1 MTTMKFDAVF
11 TPIEQGHLTLRL
23 AENEA
28 DVYAAQRLRYRIF
41 CEEMGGVANLAVQQQ
56 KRDFDQFDDV
66 CYHLLVIDNTR
77 VGDARVVGTYRLLT
91 RTNMQRLGSFYTET
105 EYDIS
110 ALRAQPGEI
119 MELGRS
125 CVEQQ
130 YRTRPVIQMLWQ
142 GIGAFIAAQNIKLM
156 FGCASFHGVNAREH
170 HHALSYLYHYHL
182 APAEIRPKAL
192 PAHYV
197 NMNFMPKEEVV
208 PRAALNALPPLIK
221 GYLRL
226 NGMVGDGAV
235 LDYAYNTCDVSIV
248 VQTDMLSQRYADR
261 YISDAQ

>member
-1 MTTMKFDAVF
+1 MIFENVF
-11 TPIEQGHLTLRL
+11 TPIHSGNLTLRL

-41 CEEMGGVANLAVQQQ
+41 CEEMGAVANLAVQQQ
-56 KRDFDQFDDV
+56 KRDFDQFDEA
-66 CYHLLVIDNTR
+66 CYHLIVTDNTR
-77 VGDARVVGTYRLLT
+77 IGDARVVGTYRLLT
-91 RTNMQRLGSFYTET
+91 RQNMQQIGSFYTET
-105 EYDIS
+105 EYDIG
-110 ALRAQPGEI
+110 ALKANPVEM

-142 GIGAFIAAQNIKLM
+142 GIGAFISAKEIKLM
-156 FGCASFHGVNAREH
+156 FGCASFHGVNVKEH
-170 HHALSYLYHYHL
+170 VHALSYLYHYHL

-197 NMNFMPKEEVV
+197 NMNLMPKEEVV
-208 PRAALNALPPLIK
+208 PRAALAALPPLIK

-226 NGMVGDGAV
+226 NGLVGDGAV
-235 LDYAYNTCDVSIV
+235 LDYAFNTCDVSIV
-248 VQTDMLSQRYADR
+248 VQTEAMGARHAAKYLTE
-261 YISDAQ
+261 